1 MTNEELDSYS
11 EEILNRVSA
20 NIKKYRIQKRF
31 SQLKLALEI
40 GMSGSGYFGKA
51 ELRKPNHHFNI
62 KHLAKISKI
71 LDVPI
76 SVFFEP
82 IEE

>member
-11 EEILNRVSA
+11 EEILDIVST

-31 SQLKLALEI
+31 SQLKLSLEI
-40 GMSGSGYFGKA
+40 GMNGSAYFGKA

-62 KHLAKISKI
+62 KHLAKKKKI
-71 LDVPI
+71 LEVPI
-76 SVFFEP
+76 SAFFEP
-82 IEE
+82 IEN

>member
-11 EEILNRVSA
+11 EEILDIVST

-31 SQLKLALEI
+31 SQLKLSLEI
-40 GMSGSGYFGKA
+40 GMNGSAYFGKA

>member
-11 EEILNRVSA
+11 EEILDIVST

-31 SQLKLALEI
+31 SQLKLSLEI
-40 GMSGSGYFGKA
+40 GMNGSAYFGKA

-71 LDVPI
+71 LEVPI
-76 SVFFEP
+76 SDFFEP
-82 IEE
+82 IKN